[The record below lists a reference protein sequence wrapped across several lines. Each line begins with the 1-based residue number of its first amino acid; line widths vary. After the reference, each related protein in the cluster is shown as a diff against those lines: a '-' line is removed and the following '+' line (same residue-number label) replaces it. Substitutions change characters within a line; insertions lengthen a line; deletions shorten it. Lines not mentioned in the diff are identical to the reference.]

1 MLSRIRSCLLVSNI
15 SAIQV
20 DNLTKNWGITTAVEG
35 VSFDVEKGEVFGFLG
50 PNGAGKTTTIKMLV
64 GLTKPTRG
72 SARVAGFDVVKE
84 PTLVKR
90 RIGVVPESSNLYDEL
105 SVYDNLRFV
114 SKLYHVSSS
123 LREKRIDELLDTF
136 QLKEYRDR
144 SFGRLS
150 KGLKRRVVLSAA
162 LIHEPEIVFLD
173 EPTSGLDVMSARNL
187 RQVISGLSERGVT
200 IFLTTHYIEEAGEL
214 CDRIAIIVKGKIIE
228 VESPDVLR
236 SRLQDTPLLKLRL
249 KSGNRLNL
257 NELEKVPAV
266 DIQLFSNSVSIYTKE
281 VHKSLTVFTKLA
293 EGKGVTIMDVQ
304 TVRPSLEDAF
314 IQLTG
319 LTSDS
324 MRVEKEAKK

>member
-1 MLSRIRSCLLVSNI
+1 LVSNI

>member
-1 MLSRIRSCLLVSNI
+1 M
-15 SAIQV
+15 SAIHV
-20 DNLTKNWGITTAVEG
+20 DRLSKSWGKTRAVDEI
-35 VSFDVEKGEVFGFLG
+35 SFDVEKGEVFGFLG

-64 GLTKPTRG
+64 GLTKPTSG
-72 SARVAGFDVVKE
+72 SARVAGYDIVTE
-84 PTLVKR
+84 PTFVKR

-114 SKLYHVSSS
+114 SKLYHVPISI
-123 LREKRIDELLDTF
+123 RDKRIDELLETF

-144 SFGRLS
+144 RFGKLS

-162 LIHEPEIVFLD
+162 LIHDPEIVFLD

-214 CDRIAIIVKGKIIE
+214 CDRIALIVKGKIIE

-236 SRLQDTPLLKLRL
+236 NRVQDVPLLKIRL
-249 KSGNRLNL
+249 KSDNGLNL
-257 NELEKVPAV
+257 SELEEIPAE
-266 DIQLFSNSVSIYTKE
+266 DIQLFSDSVSFYTKD

-293 EGKGVTIMDVQ
+293 EEKGVTIIDVQ
-304 TVRPSLEDAF
+304 TVKPSLEDAF

-319 LTSDS
+319 LTSDM
-324 MRVEKEAKK
+324 MRMEKEAKR